1 MTYLTDQLIKPKTYR
16 VFATARV
23 KFSLLQ
29 QQPFLTHITTVASVP
44 VVGSPA
50 ALVTL
55 LPALFCL
62 LFTGHMV
69 VPYEQVMLSRRDA
82 VKTYLYASA
91 AAYLLIDHTYFRQ
104 AATSHS
110 LFTPSLQRVFLTIR
124 LNFSMKY

>member
-91 AAYLLIDHTYFRQ
+91 AAYLLIGLESRQ